1 MAMDLAGG
9 WKLARLAVQ
18 RMTKKKEY
26 EERKRPAI
34 NRILLYGPTGTGKT
48 MFAIKEAGKE
58 KEVHPITVT
67 EDMCV
72 AELVGHWIP
81 KEKEFV
87 WHDGPAIRAWRDGG
101 VLVINEIDLAS
112 GSVLTALMSILDD
125 LEIAL
130 LELPNNEIVR
140 PKSSF
145 TCVATMN
152 GPIDHLPIA
161 LRDRFDITFKISRPH
176 PEALDTLPKSLRAI
190 ALNSYSDEDNI
201 VPFRRFRA
209 YHGLRMQGFTEEEA
223 ALMSFGEDY
232 ESILHT
238 IILGAR

>member
-1 MAMDLAGG
+1 MDSGEE
-9 WKLARLAVQ
+9 WKLVYLAVQ
-18 RMTKKKEY
+18 RMAKKTEDEKQN
-26 EERKRPAI
+26 RPVI

-48 MFAIKEAGKE
+48 MFAVKEGGRGK
-58 KEVHPITVT
+58 KVHPITVT
-67 EDMCV
+67 EDMSV

-87 WHDGPAIRAWRDGG
+87 WHYGPAIRAWRDGG
-101 VLVINEIDLAS
+101 ILVINEIDLAS

-130 LELPNNEIVR
+130 LELPNNEIVK
-140 PKSSF
+140 PDKGF
-145 TCVATMN
+145 VCIATMN

-161 LRDRFDITFKISRPH
+161 LRDRFDITIKISKPN
-176 PEALDTLPKSLRAI
+176 PEALDTLPESLRDI

-209 YHGLRMQGFTEEEA
+209 YHGLRMQGFAEEEA
-223 ALMSFGEDY
+223 ALLSFGEDY
-232 ESILHT
+232 ESILHA
-238 IILGAR
+238 IKLGPR